1 MRAKKLAHTNK
12 CTPQHEDMRLHQ
24 RDTTILMKIDLSSQ
38 KTRKCSNDER
48 HCKVRYHFH
57 TLFIKGFMLNG
68 GEQRSVQ

>member
-1 MRAKKLAHTNK
+1 MKLY
-12 CTPQHEDMRLHQ
+12 
-24 RDTTILMKIDLSSQ
+24 LSSQ